1 MYSLLLADE
10 SDHALRA
17 RDPAKLKVFV
27 EAAQHA
33 FGHAAPLNTQSAN
46 RTGWNLWVE
55 FLAEIFDNTPALR
68 RPAPGGELREK
79 YLKAVFLI
87 WCRQKC
93 VSSVPGRVAK

>member
-1 MYSLLLADE
+1 MDVYGILASDT

-27 EAAQHA
+27 EAAQHS

-46 RTGWNLWVE
+46 RTGWKFWVDFLKE
-55 FLAEIFDNTPALR
+55 FFGNTPALR

-87 WCRQKC
+87 W
-93 VSSVPGRVAK
+93 